1 MRLPVWL
8 GQYVAALRALVVFT
22 LLLGVAYPLLLVT
35 AAKLPGLSLRA
46 HGTLVTAEERVVGS
60 RLIGQAFTD
69 ADGEPLEQYF
79 QPRPSA
85 AADGYDPTSTSA
97 SNLGPEDVVDTP
109 GRPSLLTQVCAR
121 SLAVAELE
129 GVDGSRPF
137 CTYRGVGAVLGVFY
151 RDGLSG
157 PVTRV
162 VSPNETEGPPFLA
175 SYEGVPVEAAERT
188 EDYSGA
194 VVTPIRGDAPA
205 TPEVPADAV
214 TASASGLDPHSSPDY
229 ARLQATRVAR
239 VRGIAVSVVDKLI
252 VRHTAGRAL
261 GFMGEPTVN
270 VLELNLELDRR
281 FPV

>member
-8 GQYVAALRALVVFT
+8 GQFVAALRALLVFT
-22 LLLGVAYPLLLVT
+22 LLLGVAYPLVLVA
-35 AAKLPGLSLRA
+35 AAKLPGLSSRA
-46 HGTLVTAEERVVGS
+46 HGSLVTSDGRVVGS

-85 AADGYDPTSTSA
+85 AGDGYDPTSTSA

-109 GRPSLLTQVCAR
+109 GRSSLLTQVCAS

-129 GVDGSRPF
+129 GVDGSRRY
-137 CTYRGVGAVLGVFY
+137 CTYRGVGAVLGVFR
-151 RDGLSG
+151 RDGVSG
-157 PVTRV
+157 PAVRV
-162 VSPNETEGPPFLA
+162 VSLNETEGPPFLA
-175 SYEGVPVEAAERT
+175 SYEGVPVEVAERNG
-188 EDYSGA
+188 DYSGA
-194 VVTPIRGDAPA
+194 VVTPIRGDAAA

-214 TASASGLDPHSSPDY
+214 TASASGLDPHISPEY
-229 ARLQATRVAR
+229 ARLQAERVAR
-239 VRGIAVSVVDKLI
+239 VRGIEESEVDRLI
-252 VRHTAGRAL
+252 EKHTAGRAL
-261 GFMGEPTVN
+261 GFMGEPAVN